1 MRTIRLGLFTA
12 VLLTTFGTPARADR
26 FDIDVLS
33 GGRRDVRQTL
43 TDHCPPGLCASHSSH
58 LEFHAK
64 FSEVEFDG
72 TTGGSASHPSG
83 KLSLQKEKEKGCG
96 QQKSNR
102 GRCSED
108 WEQRHAA
115 PEPPHHSVPE
125 PGTLLLIGVG
135 VAATGLFSLKR
146 NRAQ

>member
-12 VLLTTFGTPARADR
+12 VLLTTFGTPARADK

-33 GGRRDVRQTL
+33 GGRPDVRQTL

-64 FSEVEFDG
+64 FSDVEFDTMTSG
-72 TTGGSASHPSG
+72 LASHPSG
-83 KLSLQKEKEKGCG
+83 KLSLQKEKGCG

-125 PGTLLLIGVG
+125 PGTLLLMGVG
-135 VAATGLFSLKR
+135 VAASLFSLKK
-146 NRAQ
+146 NRAR

>member
-1 MRTIRLGLFTA
+1 MRTIRLGLFAA
-12 VLLTTFGTPARADR
+12 VLLTTFGTPARADK

-33 GGRRDVRQTL
+33 GGGRHDVRQTL

-58 LEFHAK
+58 LEFHPV
-64 FSEVEFDG
+64 FSDVEFD
-72 TTGGSASHPSG
+72 TITGGSASHPSG
-83 KLSLQKEKEKGCG
+83 KLSLKKEKGCG
-96 QQKSNR
+96 QEKSNR

-108 WEQRHAA
+108 WELRHAA

-135 VAATGLFSLKR
+135 VAASGLFSLKR

>member
-1 MRTIRLGLFTA
+1 MRTMRLGLFTA
-12 VLLTTFGTPARADR
+12 VLVTTFGSVARADK

-43 TDHCPPGLCASHSSH
+43 TDHCPPGLCASHSTH
-58 LEFHAK
+58 LEFHAN
-64 FSEVEFDG
+64 FSKVEFDT

-83 KLSLQKEKEKGCG
+83 KLSLQKEKGCG